1 MQLIEKHKEVINE
14 ILHILDKYR
23 FYLGG
28 GSVIMYYF
36 NYRPSEDLDF
46 FTNKR
51 FKEKTLISLMEKI
64 SDNLRKSEEIKNK
77 NSNFKSNSLCFNFK
91 EVQISFIYY
100 DYKLIN
106 PLSVL
111 EKIHIASPEDVAFM
125 KFLAILDAGRK
136 KDYFDFYFLVKYL
149 NLTPLFF
156 IENFNKRYGNFM
168 PPIIT
173 MTINYFDKA
182 DNEPDVLNN
191 EGITWEEVKK
201 FYRKF
206 WKL

>member
-1 MQLIEKHKEVINE
+1 MQLIEKHREVVDK
-14 ILHILDKYR
+14 ILFLLNKYN

-51 FKEKTLISLMEKI
+51 FKKEILLNLIEKNVGNLEQHNIKI
-64 SDNLRKSEEIKNK
+64 KSDGFSKSV
-77 NSNFKSNSLCFNFK
+77 LCFRLND
-91 EVQISFIYY
+91 VGVSLIYY
-100 DYKLIN
+100 DYELIN
-106 PLSVL
+106 PLNVL
-111 EKIHIASPEDVAFM
+111 EKIYVASLEDIAFM
-125 KFLAILDAGRK
+125 KFLALLDSGRK
-136 KDYFDFYFLVKYL
+136 KDFFDFYFLVKCL
-149 NLTPLFF
+149 KLTPLFF

-182 DNEPDVLNN
+182 EKEPDVLNSK
-191 EGITWEEVKK
+191 GIKWEEVKS

-206 WKL
+206 WRL